1 MQVDKI
7 NIQDIIPADY
17 NPRQIKPEQLQQLQ
31 ENMQRFGLVD
41 PIIINLKNNHIIGG
55 HQRYTILKQEYP
67 DKQLHLLKLGDI
79 GWVFDETNLKLDN
92 INDEKALNISL
103 NNLSGEFDNESLGKL
118 LNDLQQAD
126 YDITLTG
133 FQDYEVYDIILNNE
147 TITDALNDEVEDD
160 ANELLNFTDAI
171 PTEQETLN
179 IQLYSDKQ
187 RQTLIQL
194 ITRLKKEHPDK
205 SIAENL
211 TNYLETHIQPQENI
225 QPYTIVFD
233 NKQQKEKFLQQTQKL
248 KENKRYNSPINIL
261 INEDIQ

>member
-7 NIQDIIPADY
+7 NIQDIIPAEY

-55 HQRYTILKQEYP
+55 HQRYQILKQEYD
-67 DKQLHLLKLGDI
+67 DKQLHLLRLGDI
-79 GWVFDETNLKLDN
+79 GWVFDETNLKLNDTY
-92 INDEKALNISL
+92 DEKALNISL
-103 NNLSGEFDNESLGKL
+103 NNLSGEFQEDKL
-118 LNDLQQAD
+118 AELLTDLQEAD

-147 TITDALNDEVEDD
+147 TITDALNDDVEDD
-160 ANELLNFTDAI
+160 ANELLNFTDTI
-171 PTEQETLN
+171 QEQQETLN

-194 ITRLKKEHPDK
+194 VTQLKKEHPNK

-211 TNYLETHIQPQENI
+211 TNYLETHIQPPENI

-233 NKQQKEKFLQQTQKL
+233 NNQQKEKFLKYANKL
-248 KENKRYNSPINIL
+248 KENKRYNSRITLL
-261 INEDIQ
+261 IQADL